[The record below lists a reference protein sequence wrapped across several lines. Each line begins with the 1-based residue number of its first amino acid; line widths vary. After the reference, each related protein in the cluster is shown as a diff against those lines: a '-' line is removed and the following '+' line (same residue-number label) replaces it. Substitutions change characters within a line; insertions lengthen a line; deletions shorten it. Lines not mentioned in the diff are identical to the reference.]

1 MSPPPSSTT
10 RRSLKIGIIGFGRF
24 GQFLAKTMIKQG
36 HTLRATSRSDHSHL
50 CEDLGIS
57 YFRDV
62 IKFLEA
68 DNDVILICTSIL
80 SLQEV
85 LNSMPLH
92 SLKRQRTLFAD
103 VLSVKEYP
111 RDVLTKVLP
120 EESDILC
127 THPMFGPESGKHGW
141 KDLAFVYDKV
151 RVRDEATCSSFL
163 KIFET
168 EGCRMLEMSCEEHD
182 RMAAKSQF
190 LTHTIGRIFS
200 EMEIKSTPMSTKGF
214 ETLVRLKDDTTK
226 DSFDLFSGLFLCN
239 RFAKQELKNLE
250 LALEKKTFR
259 YHSIGHSYASKLCL
273 ALKFQTQTGH
283 QTGKGAESKDTGI
296 AFSDGNLIPKRQ
308 LEFGFHGAK
317 SGLTKGHKFWE
328 KHLTILVFIG
338 RTKVQR
344 DI

>member
-1 MSPPPSSTT
+1 MNNRWISKYVSPNIFSRLLFLVTKGSFEINSKPEHFPLISSHAIYSLNLSNNNKTMSPPPSSTT

-250 LALEKKTFR
+250 LALEKVKQ
-259 YHSIGHSYASKLCL
+259 KLL
-273 ALKFQTQTGH
+273 DQMHVEQ
-283 QTGKGAESKDTGI
+283 
-296 AFSDGNLIPKRQ
+296 NL
-308 LEFGFHGAK
+308 
-317 SGLTKGHKFWE
+317 
-328 KHLTILVFIG
+328 
-338 RTKVQR
+338 
-344 DI
+344 D